1 MISVAVQKRVGDFA
15 LDARFESGAGVT
27 AIYGVSGAGK
37 TSIVNA
43 IAGLNRPDRGRI
55 TVGETTLFDS
65 GGDVF
70 VAPERRGIGYV
81 FQEDRL
87 FPHLSVRRNLEYGRR
102 RLGGLALGPDLHSVV
117 DLLGLG
123 DLLDRLPHHLSGGE
137 KQRVA
142 IGRAVLSRPRLL
154 LMDEPLANLDA
165 ARRNE
170 ILPFLERMCRD
181 LAVPIVY
188 VSHAI
193 DEITR
198 LADTLVVVD
207 GGKVLAVGPVS
218 DVTARLDVSPLT
230 DQRDAGTVLDGRIE
244 DHDATYRL
252 TTVSFMGGHLVIPE
266 IEGTVGEP
274 LRLRIQARDVA
285 IATSPPSDISTLNC
299 LPGVIT
305 QIGAPRH
312 AHQDVQVDVGMP
324 IVARVT
330 LRSVADLGLAP
341 GLNVTALIKS
351 VAVDRNA
358 APRS

>member
-142 IGRAVLSRPRLL
+142 IGRAVLSRPRLM

-170 ILPFLERMCRD
+170 ILPFLEKMCRD
-181 LAVPIVY
+181 LAVP
-188 VSHAI
+188 SPSP
-193 DEITR
+193 TCGMR
-198 LADTLVVVD
+198 
-207 GGKVLAVGPVS
+207 
-218 DVTARLDVSPLT
+218 ARCWMV
-230 DQRDAGTVLDGRIE
+230 E
-244 DHDATYRL
+244 
-252 TTVSFMGGHLVIPE
+252 
-266 IEGTVGEP
+266 
-274 LRLRIQARDVA
+274 
-285 IATSPPSDISTLNC
+285 
-299 LPGVIT
+299 
-305 QIGAPRH
+305 
-312 AHQDVQVDVGMP
+312 
-324 IVARVT
+324 
-330 LRSVADLGLAP
+330 
-341 GLNVTALIKS
+341 
-351 VAVDRNA
+351 
-358 APRS
+358 

>member
-1 MISVAVQKRVGDFA
+1 
-15 LDARFESGAGVT
+15 
-27 AIYGVSGAGK
+27 
-37 TSIVNA
+37 
-43 IAGLNRPDRGRI
+43 
-55 TVGETTLFDS
+55 
-65 GGDVF
+65 
-70 VAPERRGIGYV
+70 
-81 FQEDRL
+81 
-87 FPHLSVRRNLEYGRR
+87 
-102 RLGGLALGPDLHSVV
+102 
-117 DLLGLG
+117 
-123 DLLDRLPHHLSGGE
+123 
-137 KQRVA
+137 
-142 IGRAVLSRPRLL
+142 
-154 LMDEPLANLDA
+154 
-165 ARRNE
+165 
-170 ILPFLERMCRD
+170 
-181 LAVPIVY
+181 
-188 VSHAI
+188 
-193 DEITR
+193 
-198 LADTLVVVD
+198 
-207 GGKVLAVGPVS
+207 
-218 DVTARLDVSPLT
+218 
-230 DQRDAGTVLDGRIE
+230 VLDGRIE

-252 TTVSFMGGHLVIPE
+252 TTVSFRGGHLVIPE